1 MDGGC
6 VRCGKREEYRREG
19 KRGYDECIC
28 VHAEQNALISAARFG
43 NAIEDSVIFSTLRPC
58 FDCTKLMLQAKIRAV
73 YYLHDLG
80 KLDDAELQGQYELLQ
95 SKFIEGVYH
104 VDFEDPR
111 ADWAN
116 AVLPK
121 K

>member
-1 MDGGC
+1 MEFE
-6 VRCGKREEYRREG
+6 K
-19 KRGYDECIC
+19 
-28 VHAEQNALISAARFG
+28 H
-43 NAIEDSVIFSTLRPC
+43 AIEDSVIFSTLRPC